1 MIEDLLKRPPV
12 HPRLAEDL
20 TLAHLLDQNPATNV
34 NPLIHVA
41 VHLEAPCPRSIPAA
55 TMAAVQWTFSE
66 SLFEGAALMLRPLQ
80 NR

>member
-41 VHLEAPCPRSIPAA
+41 VHLGASCPMSIPAA
-55 TMAAVQWTFSE
+55 TMYLSDD
-66 SLFEGAALMLRPLQ
+66 SLQATALPLRTGWK
-80 NR
+80 